1 MNIMNNQIMNTTEKL
16 QFNLMKIIFNEGDVK
31 VLEKISKFVNKAIA
45 TKETVKDAPA
55 FMQAVKPIRRNV
67 TLAQIKKEQ
76 NYKRVTFEEFRAIAD
91 KIEWEES
98 LEELLDAIK

>member
-1 MNIMNNQIMNTTEKL
+1 MTASEKL

-45 TKETVKDAPA
+45 TKETVEDAPA
-55 FMQAVKPIRRNV
+55 FMKAVKPIRRNV